1 MDKHF
6 VRDNI
11 MQSIYE
17 SIDNIKIIKQYMR
30 ALIEICKEDYPTR
43 YPNIFRE
50 IMNYINSNDKAMI
63 YSGLNDRNA
72 MLIQ

>member
-1 MDKHF
+1 
-6 VRDNI
+6 
-11 MQSIYE
+11 
-17 SIDNIKIIKQYMR
+17 MR

-63 YSGLNDRNA
+63 YSGLKGLYALCSRYENEIDEDR
-72 MLIQ
+72 